1 MRLTKTGL
9 ATMAALWAFSVPAFA
24 ADLETQIRAVLNK
37 PAIEGTRWGLRVE
50 DKEGHVIAS
59 IAPDERFQPASNT
72 KVFVTTAVFDA
83 MARAPFPN
91 AGNGV
96 RIESNH
102 GRQNIVLIGRGDAM
116 MKDTPDCEKDCLAAL
131 ADAVVANLR
140 IKGGVKRV
148 GDVIG
153 DDSFMPFE
161 RWIISDRIRPGTRTQ
176 ISALTIN
183 DNELTVLAN
192 PGDAVGAP
200 GRAALE
206 IAAPEME
213 IVNQITTGAPDSR
226 AEVMVEM
233 IPGTRQIRL
242 FGSLPLGGKEQRLDF
257 DIDDPADYAAIR
269 LAQLLRERGV
279 KVTGHPRA
287 RHAPMGP
294 VDMIPAPVAPAIQA
308 KDLST
313 LNPPDLIEDLTVT
326 SKVSQN
332 LHAHLFLKK
341 LALTQGFS
349 PTTPAGRIVLNQ
361 TIARAGLPASAY
373 DFYDGS
379 GLSPDNRIT
388 PRAMV
393 HYLHW
398 VEAQPWAADWRKT
411 LPIGGVDGTLGRRM
425 KNPVLQGKVFAKTGT
440 LLAANALAGYLVAAS
455 GRELTFA
462 IYANDRPSGA
472 PSALPTMD
480 EALAL
485 IAAAN

>member
-1 MRLTKTGL
+1 MRRCFLPAL
-9 ATMAALWAFSVPAFA
+9 PILLWAAPAMA
-24 ADLETQIRAVLNK
+24 ADLEGQIRAVLAK
-37 PAIEGTRWGLRVE
+37 PAMEGTRWGLLVE
-50 DKEGHVIAS
+50 DKQGHVIAS

-72 KVFVTTAVFDA
+72 KIFVTTAVFDA
-83 MARAPFPN
+83 MARGPFPN

-96 RIESNH
+96 RIEEDH
-102 GRQNIVLIGRGDAM
+102 GRKNITLIGRGDAM
-116 MKDTPDCEKDCLAAL
+116 MRDRPDCVKDCLAAL
-131 ADAVVANLR
+131 ADAVVAS
-140 IKGGVKRV
+140 GVKRV

-183 DNELTVLAN
+183 DNELTILAD
-192 PGDAVGAP
+192 PGDALGAP
-200 GRAALE
+200 GKAALE
-206 IAAPEME
+206 ISAPEMA
-213 IVNQITTGAPDSR
+213 IINQITTGAPDSR
-226 AEVMVEM
+226 AEVMAEM
-233 IPGTRQIRL
+233 VPGTRQIRL
-242 FGSLPLGGKEQRLDF
+242 FGSLPLGSKQQRLNF

-269 LAQLLRERGV
+269 LAQLLRERSV
-279 KVTGHPRA
+279 KITGQPRA
-287 RHAPMGP
+287 RHAPMASADLVP
-294 VDMIPAPVAPAIQA
+294 VAIAPAPQPA
-308 KDLST
+308 DLAT
-313 LNPPDLIEDLTVT
+313 LTPPDLIEDLTLT
-326 SKVSQN
+326 AKVSQN

-349 PTTPAGRIVLNQ
+349 PTTPAGRMVLTQ
-361 TIARAGLPASAY
+361 VLDRAGLPHSAY

-398 VEAQPWAADWRKT
+398 VDEQPWADQWRKT
-411 LPIGGVDGTLGRRM
+411 LPIGGVDGTIGRRM
-425 KNPVLQGKVFAKTGT
+425 KNPLLQGKVFAKTGT

-455 GRELTFA
+455 GRELVFA

-472 PSALPTMD
+472 PSVLPTMD

>member
-1 MRLTKTGL
+1 MRLTITGL
-9 ATMAALWAFSVPAFA
+9 ATLVALCGPACA
-24 ADLETQIRAVLNK
+24 ADLDAQIRAVLAK

-72 KVFVTTAVFDA
+72 KIFVTTAVFDA
-83 MARAPFPN
+83 MARGSFPN

-96 RIESNH
+96 RIEEDH
-102 GRQNIVLIGRGDAM
+102 GRKNVVIVGRGDAM
-116 MKDTPDCEKDCLAAL
+116 MKDRSDCEKDCLAAL
-131 ADAVVANLR
+131 ADAVAA
-140 IKGGVKRV
+140 GGVKRV

-206 IAAPEME
+206 IAAPDME
-213 IVNQITTGAPDSR
+213 IVNQITTGAPDSH

-294 VDMIPAPVAPAIQA
+294 VDMIPAAITPAAQAP
-308 KDLST
+308 DLST
-313 LNPPDLIEDLTVT
+313 LTPPDLIEDLTIT

-361 TIARAGLPASAY
+361 TIARAGLPASSH

-393 HYLHW
+393 SYLHW
-398 VEAQPWAADWRKT
+398 ANGQPWAADWRKT

-440 LLAANALAGYLVAAS
+440 LLAANALAGYMIAAS

-472 PSALPTMD
+472 PSVLPAMD

>member
-1 MRLTKTGL
+1 MRFWFLPFL
-9 ATMAALWAFSVPAFA
+9 ALSTPAMA
-24 ADLETQIRAVLNK
+24 ADLESQIRAILAK
-37 PAIEGTRWGLRVE
+37 PAIEGTRWGVRVE

-83 MARAPFPN
+83 MSRAPFPN
-91 AGNGV
+91 VGNGV
-96 RIESNH
+96 RIEEDH
-102 GRQNIVLIGRGDAM
+102 GRKNIVIVGRGDAM
-116 MKDTPDCEKDCLAAL
+116 MKDTPDCAKDCLAAL
-131 ADAVVANLR
+131 ADAVVA
-140 IKGGVKRV
+140 GGVKRV

-153 DDSFMPFE
+153 DDTFMPYD
-161 RWIISDRIRPGTRTQ
+161 RWVISDRIRPGTRTQ

-183 DNELTVLAN
+183 DNELVILAN
-192 PGDAVGAP
+192 PGEAVGAP

-206 IAAPEME
+206 INAPEME
-213 IVNQITTGAPDSR
+213 IINQIITGPADSR
-226 AEVMVEM
+226 AEVMADMV
-233 IPGTRQIRL
+233 PGTRQIRL

-279 KVTGHPRA
+279 KVTGKPRA

-294 VDMIPAPVAPAIQA
+294 VDLIPAPVTPAATAP
-308 KDLST
+308 DLAT
-313 LNPPDLIEDLTVT
+313 LTPPDLIEDLTIT

-341 LALTQGFS
+341 LALTQGLP

-361 TIARAGLPASAY
+361 TIARAGLADWTH

-393 HYLHW
+393 QYLHW
-398 VEAQPWAADWRKT
+398 VDAQPWAAQWRKT
-411 LPIGGVDGTLGRRM
+411 LPIGGVDGTIGRRM
-425 KNPVLQGKVFAKTGT
+425 KPPLLQGKVFAKTGT
-440 LLAANALAGYLVAAS
+440 LLAANALAGYLTAAS
-455 GRELTFA
+455 GRELLFA

-472 PSALPTMD
+472 PSVLPAMD

-485 IAAAN
+485 IASAN

>member
-1 MRLTKTGL
+1 MRFWLL
-9 ATMAALWAFSVPAFA
+9 PLLAFSSPAFASA
-24 ADLETQIRAVLNK
+24 ADLESQIRAVLAK

-83 MARAPFPN
+83 MSRGPFPN
-91 AGNGV
+91 MGNGV
-96 RIESNH
+96 RIEQDH
-102 GRQNIVLIGRGDAM
+102 GRAHVLLIGRGDAM
-116 MKDTPDCEKDCLAAL
+116 MKDRADCEKDCLAAL
-131 ADAVVANLR
+131 ADAVVAS
-140 IKGGVKRV
+140 GVKRV

-153 DDSFMPFE
+153 DDTFMPFE

-183 DNELTVLAN
+183 DNELTILAR
-192 PGDAVGAP
+192 PGDAVGAS
-200 GRAALE
+200 GQAALE

-213 IVNQITTGAPDSR
+213 IVNQITTGPADSR

-233 IPGTRQIRL
+233 VPGTRAIRL
-242 FGSLPLGGKEQRLDF
+242 FGSLPVGGKEQRLDF

-287 RHAPMGP
+287 RHAPMAP
-294 VDMIPAPVAPAIQA
+294 ADMIPVPVAAAAAAP
-308 KDLST
+308 DLAT
-313 LNPPDLIEDLTVT
+313 LTPPDPIEDLTIT

-341 LALTQGFS
+341 LALTQGLS
-349 PTTPAGRIVLNQ
+349 PTTPAGRMVLNQ
-361 TIARAGLPASAY
+361 TIARAGLPASSY

-393 HYLHW
+393 RYLHW
-398 VEAQPWAADWRKT
+398 VDAQPWAAQWRKT
-411 LPIGGVDGTLGRRM
+411 LPVGGVDGTIGRRM

-455 GRELTFA
+455 GRELVFA

-472 PSALPTMD
+472 PSVLPAMD

>member
-1 MRLTKTGL
+1 MRCWLLPLL
-9 ATMAALWAFSVPAFA
+9 ALSAPASA
-24 ADLETQIRAVLNK
+24 ADLETQIRAALAK

-50 DKEGHVIAS
+50 DKQGHVIAS

-72 KVFVTTAVFDA
+72 KIFVTTAVFDA
-83 MARAPFPN
+83 MARRPFPN

-96 RIESNH
+96 RIEDDH
-102 GRQNIVLIGRGDAM
+102 GRKNIALIGRGDAM
-116 MKDTPDCEKDCLAAL
+116 MKDLPDCVKDCLAAL
-131 ADAVVANLR
+131 ADAVVAKLGVA
-140 IKGGVKRV
+140 GGGRRV

-200 GRAALE
+200 SKAALE
-206 IAAPEME
+206 IAAPDME
-213 IVNQITTGAPDSR
+213 IINQITTGAPDTH

-242 FGSLPLGGKEQRLDF
+242 FGSLPLGGKEQRLNF

-279 KVTGHPRA
+279 KITGHPRA
-287 RHAPMGP
+287 RHAPMAP
-294 VDMIPAPVAPAIQA
+294 ADMIPAPVTLTANAP
-308 KDLST
+308 DLAT
-313 LNPPDLIEDLTVT
+313 LTPPDLMEDLTIT

-361 TIARAGLPASAY
+361 TIARAGLPAYAY

-393 HYLHW
+393 QYLHW
-398 VEAQPWAADWRKT
+398 VDAQPWAAEWRKT
-411 LPIGGVDGTLGRRM
+411 LPIGGVDGTIGRRM
-425 KNPVLQGKVFAKTGT
+425 KNPILQGKVFAKTGT
-440 LLAANALAGYLVAAS
+440 LLAANALAGYVTAAS
-455 GRELTFA
+455 GRELVFA
-462 IYANDRPSGA
+462 IYANERPSGA
-472 PSALPTMD
+472 PSVLPAMD

>member
-59 IAPDERFQPASNT
+59 IASDERFQPASNT

-83 MARAPFPN
+83 MTRAPFPN

-96 RIESNH
+96 RIESDH

-116 MKDTPDCEKDCLAAL
+116 MKDRPDCEKDCLAAL
-131 ADAVVANLR
+131 ADAVAAS
-140 IKGGVKRV
+140 GVKRV

-206 IAAPEME
+206 IAAPDME
-213 IVNQITTGAPDSR
+213 IVNQITTGTADSR

-242 FGSLPLGGKEQRLDF
+242 FGSLPLGGREQRLDF

-294 VDMIPAPVAPAIQA
+294 VDMIPGPVTPTTPAQ
-308 KDLST
+308 DLST
-313 LNPPDLIEDLTVT
+313 LTPPDLIEDLTIT

-341 LALTQGFS
+341 LALTQGL
-349 PTTPAGRIVLNQ
+349 PATTPAGRMVLNQ
-361 TIARAGLPASAY
+361 TIARAGLADWTH

-393 HYLHW
+393 QYLHW
-398 VEAQPWAADWRKT
+398 VDAQPWAADWRKT

-440 LLAANALAGYLVAAS
+440 LLAANALAGYLIAAS

-472 PSALPTMD
+472 PSVLPTMD

>member
-1 MRLTKTGL
+1 MRFWFLSVL
-9 ATMAALWAFSVPAFA
+9 ALAAAPARA
-24 ADLETQIRAVLNK
+24 ADLEAQIRAVLAK

-72 KVFVTTAVFDA
+72 KIFVTTAVFDA
-83 MARAPFPN
+83 MARGPFPH

-96 RIESNH
+96 RMEEDH
-102 GRQNIVLIGRGDAM
+102 GRKNIVLVGRGDAM
-116 MKDTPDCEKDCLAAL
+116 MKDRDDCVKDCLAAL
-131 ADAVVANLR
+131 ADAVVANLGMR
-140 IKGGVKRV
+140 GGVKRV

-153 DDSFMPFE
+153 DDTFMPFE

-183 DNELTVLAN
+183 DNELTVLTN
-192 PGDAVGAP
+192 PGATLGAA
-200 GRAALE
+200 GKAALE
-206 IAAPEME
+206 IAAPDME

-226 AEVMVEM
+226 PEVMVEM
-233 IPGTRQIRL
+233 VPGTRRIRL

-279 KVTGHPRA
+279 KVTGKPRA

-294 VDMIPAPVAPAIQA
+294 ADMIPAPVVPIAQA
-308 KDLST
+308 NDLST
-313 LNPPDLIEDLTVT
+313 LSPPDLIEDLTIT

-341 LALTQGFS
+341 LALTQGLS
-349 PTTPAGRIVLNQ
+349 PATPAGRIVLNQ
-361 TIARAGLPASAY
+361 VIARAGLPPSAY

-393 HYLHW
+393 SYLHW
-398 VEAQPWAADWRKT
+398 VDTQAWVADWRKT
-411 LPIGGVDGTLGRRM
+411 LPIGGVDGTLARRM
-425 KNPVLQGKVFAKTGT
+425 KNPLLQGKVFAKTGT
-440 LLAANALAGYLVAAS
+440 LLAANALAGYLTAAS
-455 GRELTFA
+455 GRELVFA

-472 PSALPTMD
+472 PSVLPAMD

>member
-1 MRLTKTGL
+1 MRRWFLPAL
-9 ATMAALWAFSVPAFA
+9 PILLWAVPAMA
-24 ADLETQIRAVLNK
+24 ADLDSQIRAILAK

-50 DKEGHVIAS
+50 DKQGHVIAS

-72 KVFVTTAVFDA
+72 KIFVTTAVFDA
-83 MARAPFPN
+83 MARGPFPN

-96 RIESNH
+96 RIEEDH
-102 GRQNIVLIGRGDAM
+102 GRRHVILIGRGDAM
-116 MKDTPDCEKDCLAAL
+116 MKDQADCAQDCLAAL
-131 ADAVVANLR
+131 ADAVVAS
-140 IKGGVKRV
+140 GVKRV

-153 DDSFMPFE
+153 DDTFMPFE

-183 DNELTVLAN
+183 DNELTILAD
-192 PGDAVGAP
+192 PGDALGAP
-200 GRAALE
+200 GKAALE
-206 IAAPEME
+206 LVAPGMA
-213 IVNQITTGAPDSR
+213 IINQITTGAPDSR

-233 IPGTRQIRL
+233 VPGTRQIRL
-242 FGSLPLGGKEQRLDF
+242 FGSLPLGGKQQRLNF

-279 KVTGHPRA
+279 KVTGQPRA
-287 RHAPMGP
+287 RHAPMASG
-294 VDMIPAPVAPAIQA
+294 DLIPAAAAPAPQPA
-308 KDLST
+308 DLAT
-313 LNPPDLIEDLTVT
+313 LTPPDLIEDLTLT
-326 SKVSQN
+326 AKVSQN

-349 PTTPAGRIVLNQ
+349 PTTPAGRMVLTQ
-361 TIARAGLPASAY
+361 VLDRAGLPHSAY

-398 VEAQPWAADWRKT
+398 VDEQPWADQWRKT
-411 LPIGGVDGTLGRRM
+411 LPIGGVDGTIGRRM
-425 KNPVLQGKVFAKTGT
+425 KNPLLQGKVFAKTGT

-455 GRELTFA
+455 GRELVFA

-472 PSALPTMD
+472 PSVLPAMD